1 MTHSQGHWTERG
13 WSYGASFSGD
23 SSGASSASSDS
34 EEESASSDSEGESSS
49 RSSASSPGKLPEAVC
64 QAAEDGDIETVN
76 AWLRTAPDVNAVD
89 KYGRTLLYL
98 AARGK
103 INAPK
108 VDLAR
113 RLLDLGADVNSCD
126 PSNEVTSLH
135 IASRGKS
142 EEAVEMVRLLLLAG
156 ADVNARTR
164 YGGVTPMGYFP
175 LYANRDTERVLSH
188 NLLVICKLL
197 LRAGASIDD
206 VNSRTDWQPD
216 TSMEARL
223 QKYAK
228 PADDEQWLAVKRLV
242 ADVRAAGGTYRVYL
256 HEHRKQVLMLRCL
269 ATKGR
274 ATTTDP
280 VMNFLEQLGDN
291 GVIWKVLSFWPPPP

>member
-1 MTHSQGHWTERG
+1 MMDLEP
-13 WSYGASFSGD
+13 
-23 SSGASSASSDS
+23 
-34 EEESASSDSEGESSS
+34 
-49 RSSASSPGKLPEAVC
+49 PGKLPEAVR
-64 QAAEDGDIETVN
+64 QAAQDGDIETVN
-76 AWLRTAPDVNAVD
+76 AWLRREPDVHAQD
-89 KYGRTLLYL
+89 EYGRPLIYSVV
-98 AARGK
+98 RGT

-113 RLLDLGADVNSCD
+113 RLLDLGADVQSSNPANGVTLLHVASCG
-126 PSNEVTSLH
+126 SGEQ
-135 IASRGKS
+135 AS
-142 EEAVEMVRLLLLAG
+142 EMVRLLLLAG
-156 ADVNARTR
+156 ADVNARLR
-164 YGGVTPMGYFP
+164 FGGITPMGYFP
-175 LYANRDTERVLSH
+175 GYAYRDTERVLGH

-206 VNSRTDWQPD
+206 VNSRTDWEPD
-216 TSMEARL
+216 TSMEAVL
-223 QKYAK
+223 QQKAH
-228 PADDEQWLAVKRLV
+228 PADDEQWLAVKRFV
-242 ADVRAAGGTYRVYL
+242 ADVRASGGTYRAYL